1 MWNAQ
6 LRRMPGL
13 GPEGCREPV
22 QQGRDVVGVQCMKF
36 AVVQLEP
43 VGWRRAGGSKQVS
56 RKLAITVGEQRQTNP
71 EDEEAELTRCQLVGQ
86 VV

>member
-1 MWNAQ
+1 M
-6 LRRMPGL
+6 LGL
-13 GPEGCREPV
+13 GPEVCREPV

-56 RKLAITVGEQRQTNP
+56 R
-71 EDEEAELTRCQLVGQ
+71 EAGHHSGGTETDKSRG
-86 VV
+86 